1 MGSDTASAPFIHPK
15 EKTELLHPVEVR
27 ECTPDDAPTLA
38 IIAAATVLEAFA
50 GFIPGD
56 ALLAHCHKN
65 HTPAAYTAFL
75 AQPQTRAWLA
85 EVSPAAA
92 PVGYAL
98 LTTPDFPSEL
108 LQPGDLELRRI
119 YLFSRFHGT
128 GASRRM
134 LELAISEARRQKAP
148 RLLLGV
154 HPDNHRALAFYRKS
168 GFVQIGMR
176 HFQVGSSHFEDPVLA
191 LTL

>member
-1 MGSDTASAPFIHPK
+1 MNQETATVS
-15 EKTELLHPVEVR
+15 VR
-27 ECTPDDAPTLA
+27 ECTFTDASTLA
-38 IIAAATVLEAFA
+38 IIAAATLLEAFA

-65 HTPAAYTAFL
+65 HIPAAYEAFL

-85 EVSPAAA
+85 EVEPGAT

-98 LTTPDFPSEL
+98 LTTPDFPPAL
-108 LQPGDLELRRI
+108 LQPHDLELRRI

-128 GASRRM
+128 GAGRRM
-134 LELAISEARRQKAP
+134 MNQAIAEARRHDAH

-154 HPDNHRALAFYRKS
+154 HPENHRAHAFYSKN
-168 GFVQIGMR
+168 GFLQIGMR
-176 HFQVGSSHFEDPVLA
+176 SFQVGSSHFEDPVFA